1 MSKTAE
7 SPLVAAARALSEHLA
22 RFEETSLEAARAP
35 INSEKALNRARKS
48 LQECSEHEGKLAASL
63 RDLAAAM
70 QGMQAQQQRCVEH
83 TALAAERIR
92 QRQDERLALQDRL
105 LRLGDNA
112 REVSAPVA
120 ALPEGANE
128 PGSTQAIGP
137 LQEVV
142 RRLEAVI
149 AEAAAVTALAHEG
162 DWADLERDTHSLEQ
176 QLQSA
181 RNRVL
186 IGLRKLSEEAPS

>member
-1 MSKTAE
+1 MSKNAE
-7 SPLVAAARALSEHLA
+7 SPLIAAARALTEHLT
-22 RFEETSLEAARAP
+22 RFEETSLEVSRAP
-35 INSEKALNRARKS
+35 INSEKALARARKG
-48 LQECSEHEGKLAASL
+48 LQECSEHEGRLAESL
-63 RDLAAAM
+63 RSLASAM
-70 QGMQAQQQRCVEH
+70 QGMQQQQQRCVEH

-92 QRQDERLALQDRL
+92 QRQDERLALQERL
-105 LRLGDNA
+105 LKLGDNA
-112 REVSAPVA
+112 REVSAPVQT
-120 ALPEGANE
+120 LSEGANA
-128 PGSTQAIGP
+128 PGSTEAIAP

-149 AEAAAVTALAHEG
+149 AEAGEVTALARQG

-186 IGLRKLSEEAPS
+186 IGLRKLVEDAPS

>member
-1 MSKTAE
+1 MSKTAD
-7 SPLVAAARALSEHLA
+7 SPLVAAARALTEHLT
-22 RFEETSLEAARAP
+22 RFEEASLDAARAP
-35 INSEKALNRARKS
+35 INSEKALTRARKT

-70 QGMQAQQQRCVEH
+70 QGMQQQQQRCVEH
-83 TALAAERIR
+83 TAVAAERIR
-92 QRQDERLALQDRL
+92 QRQDERLALQERL

-112 REVSAPVA
+112 RAVSAPVA
-120 ALPEGANE
+120 ALPDGASE
-128 PGSTQAIGP
+128 PGSTEAIAP

-149 AEAAAVTALAHEG
+149 AEAAEVTALARQG

-186 IGLRKLSEEAPS
+186 IGLRKLAEDAPS

>member
-7 SPLVAAARALSEHLA
+7 SPLVAAARALTEHLT
-22 RFEETSLEAARAP
+22 RFEEVSSSVASAP
-35 INSEKALNRARKS
+35 INSEKALSRARKS
-48 LQECSEHEGKLAASL
+48 LLECSEHEGRLAESL
-63 RDLAAAM
+63 RNLAQAM
-70 QGMQAQQQRCVEH
+70 QAMQQQQQRCVEH
-83 TALAAERIR
+83 TAVAAERIR
-92 QRQDERLALQDRL
+92 QRQDERLALQERL
-105 LRLGDNA
+105 LKLGDNA

-128 PGSTQAIGP
+128 PGSTEAIAP

-149 AEAAAVTALAHEG
+149 AEAAEVTALARQG

-186 IGLRKLSEEAPS
+186 LGLRKLAEDAPS